1 MVRNLFIGVGAALLI
16 LLWLLQSLIT
26 PTMANYQAQLVGDG
40 QTRTVSVVR
49 HGKTVTAT
57 DVYTGHLD
65 RDVSGTYLI
74 DPKSGFPA
82 KKATHTGLTYYF
94 PMPTEERSYVI
105 YDPLTGD
112 ADTMDYV
119 DPEKRDG
126 MKLYVFRENTPRLR
140 EVTIEPHSGIVVD
153 AREDVDGTVIAF
165 DEATRTDALARAKA
179 AYRQYRS
186 LEVARFLLTV
196 AGGGC
201 IIVGLWLW
209 TKRVL

>member
-1 MVRNLFIGVGAALLI
+1 MVRNLFIGVGAALLV

-82 KKATHTGLTYYF
+82 KKATHVGLTYFF
-94 PMPTEERSYVI
+94 PMPSEERSYVVF
-105 YDPLTGD
+105 DPLTGEASTLD
-112 ADTMDYV
+112 YADPTK
-119 DPEKRDG
+119 ENG
-126 MKLYVFRENTPRLR
+126 MKLYTYKESSPRMREITLEPR
-140 EVTIEPHSGIVVD
+140 SGIIVD
-153 AREDVDGTVIAF
+153 AKEDVNGTVIAY
-165 DEATRTDALARAKA
+165 DEATREEALARAEES
-179 AYRQYRS
+179 YRQYRS
-186 LEVARFLLTV
+186 LQVARFLLTIAGAGFLI
-196 AGGGC
+196 AGG
-201 IIVGLWLW
+201 WLW
-209 TKRVL
+209 VRRVL